1 MKLIQ
6 IHENVSGV
14 EIYFLSDML
23 SFPYFLFN
31 TFFFG
36 DFFFEGFFLASF
48 FFGSFFG
55 TFFELF
61 FFESFFESFLA
72 VKQHIC
78 GFDFKIQKMLAF
90 WKSISAELG
99 RKNFSKINFRPGI
112 CGYWMKKRSQFFK
125 YALFILRKCLQIP
138 QMTSYGV

>member
-14 EIYFLSDML
+14 EIYFLPDML

-36 DFFFEGFFLASF
+36 DFFFEGFFFDFNVCMIFVAK
-48 FFGSFFG
+48 
-55 TFFELF
+55 
-61 FFESFFESFLA
+61 SFLA
-72 VKQHIC
+72 AKQHIC

-99 RKNFSKINFRPGI
+99 RKNFSKINFRPRI
-112 CGYWMKKRSQFFK
+112 CDY
-125 YALFILRKCLQIP
+125 
-138 QMTSYGV
+138 

>member
-14 EIYFLSDML
+14 EIYFLPDML

-48 FFGSFFG
+48 FFSSFFG

-61 FFESFFESFLA
+61 FFESFFELISFRCRSGTIPASDSSLSHSLFCFLILTVFLNRLA
-72 VKQHIC
+72 WSFNTSSRRFQESTRNMH
-78 GFDFKIQKMLAF
+78 
-90 WKSISAELG
+90 
-99 RKNFSKINFRPGI
+99 FSGSTFVMFA
-112 CGYWMKKRSQFFK
+112 WF
-125 YALFILRKCLQIP
+125 L
-138 QMTSYGV
+138 